1 MAGNLEKSPATSKF
15 DLLAEHLNIWE
26 IVFANIFALPIL
38 SHRMPPA
45 IIPPLIVVPKEKKKT
60 KKRLC
65 FLFKRI
71 RSTCYLA
78 IL

>member
-1 MAGNLEKSPATSKF
+1 VAGNFQQSPATVKF

-45 IIPPLIVVPKEKKKT
+45 IIPPLIVVPKGKKQ
-60 KKRLC
+60 KKMIM
-65 FLFKRI
+65 FFV
-71 RSTCYLA
+71 
-78 IL
+78 